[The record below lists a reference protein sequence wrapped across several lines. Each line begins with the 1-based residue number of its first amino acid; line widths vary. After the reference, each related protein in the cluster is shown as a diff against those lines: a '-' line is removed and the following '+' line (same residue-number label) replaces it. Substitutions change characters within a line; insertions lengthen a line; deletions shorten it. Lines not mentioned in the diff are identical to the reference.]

1 MAYHHHKINLRR
13 SNSME
18 NNFDYKLYHSIK
30 DSMLNTIEYVQSQYE
45 NEDADFLF
53 TDFENLKFHMDDLI
67 ILAGKKFVGKTAF
80 AVSLINQFAIT
91 KKKPVGITMPG
102 KLDSKELCLRLISM
116 NSGISYHK
124 FRSGMLSKDDFE
136 KMKTITAPIYD
147 APIFTYSDSNCH
159 FGFLKDVAK
168 QMHEQADIRL
178 FIVDDF
184 DYMDEY
190 LNSPEYIDE
199 LLEKFKKLAKELHIP
214 IILVMNIFEEE
225 DGVQPGLHSF
235 KRNMM
240 IPNKAD
246 MVILLHRIYR
256 AEERDFSSAELIV
269 VKNEHGISQDIQL
282 KFYPGIMKF
291 ENL

>member
-1 MAYHHHKINLRR
+1 
-13 SNSME
+13 ME
-18 NNFDYKLYHSIK
+18 KHFDYNLYHSIK

-53 TDFENLKFHMDDLI
+53 TDFENLKFHKDDLI
-67 ILAGKKFVGKTAF
+67 ILAGKKSIGKTAF

-102 KLDSKELCLRLISM
+102 KMDSKELCLRLISM

-147 APIFTYSDSNCH
+147 VPIFTYSDSNCH

-168 QMHEQADIRL
+168 QMHEQADITL

-190 LNSPEYIDE
+190 LNSPEYIEE
-199 LLEKFKKLAKELHIP
+199 LLDNFKELAKELHIP
-214 IILVMNIFEEE
+214 IILVMNIPEEE

>member
-1 MAYHHHKINLRR
+1 
-13 SNSME
+13 ME
-18 NNFDYKLYHSIK
+18 KHFDYNLYHSIK

-53 TDFENLKFHMDDLI
+53 TDFENLKFHKDDLI
-67 ILAGKKFVGKTAF
+67 ILAGKKSIGKTAF

-102 KLDSKELCLRLISM
+102 KMDSKELCLRLISM

-147 APIFTYSDSNCH
+147 VPIFTYSDSNCH

-190 LNSPEYIDE
+190 LNSPEYIEE
-199 LLEKFKKLAKELHIP
+199 LLDNFKELAKELHIP
-214 IILVMNIFEEE
+214 IILVLESTDFN
-225 DGVQPGLHSF
+225 
-235 KRNMM
+235 
-240 IPNKAD
+240 
-246 MVILLHRIYR
+246 HREFNY
-256 AEERDFSSAELIV
+256 
-269 VKNEHGISQDIQL
+269 KNQ
-282 KFYPGIMKF
+282 F
-291 ENL
+291 